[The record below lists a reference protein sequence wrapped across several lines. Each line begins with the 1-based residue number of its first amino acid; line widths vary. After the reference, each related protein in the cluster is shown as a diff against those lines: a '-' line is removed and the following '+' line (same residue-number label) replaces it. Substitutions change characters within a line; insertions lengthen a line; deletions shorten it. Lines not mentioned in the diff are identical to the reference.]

1 MVQIITVFIGY
12 LIFLKLEKILI
23 KKGIF
28 QNTKYINNDY
38 FSKYLLIE
46 G

>member
-1 MVQIITVFIGY
+1 MIQIFTLFIGY

-23 KKGIF
+23 NKKILK
-28 QNTKYINNDY
+28 NMKYINNDY

-46 G
+46 N

>member
-1 MVQIITVFIGY
+1 MVQVITIFFGY

-23 KKGIF
+23 NKGIF
-28 QNTKYINNDY
+28 KNMKYINNDY